1 MKRLIRTSHK
11 HPGLLY
17 PMIRSQRVEA
27 TAKWKEQST
36 DVNYEINPA
45 HRQLG
50 RPQHPYPKLGHCDRQ
65 VPGRFEWEGGFLVFQ
80 PRFPFSHSNPIDHQ
94 GRKFPPPPP
103 PLFFFFR
110 WRGDGRVGVG
120 GRCAGSREGRR
131 ELVEK

>member
-50 RPQHPYPKLGHCDRQ
+50 RPQHPYPKPGHGDRQ
-65 VPGRFEWEGGFLVFQ
+65 VPGRFQVGRRVSRIPTQ
-80 PRFPFSHSNPIDHQ
+80 VPIFPLKPHRPSRTEIPTT
-94 GRKFPPPPP
+94 P
-103 PLFFFFR
+103 PLFFSF
-110 WRGDGRVGVG
+110 G
-120 GRCAGSREGRR
+120 GGEMGEWGWGEVRR
-131 ELVEK
+131 IARRKARTS